1 MGLDGI
7 EKSMESVLRGVA
19 GEKRVEQTLYG
30 KTVEV
35 ISSKEAQAGRN
46 VILSIDSA
54 VQQAAETALEST
66 ITSIATAGASRA
78 DRRGADANVGAAV
91 AIEVNTGKILAMASY
106 PTYDLSTFLA
116 DYSDLLADPD
126 KPLFNR
132 AVSGVYAPGSTYKM
146 VSAVAGLEE
155 GVVDVDTVIVDKGI
169 YTYYAPYTPRCW
181 VYTDYGT
188 THGPQTVVEA
198 LQNSCNYYFY
208 EVGRLMG
215 IDALVRWSYAF
226 GLGQKTG
233 VELGGEASGVVAGPE
248 EREANAARW
257 YDGDTIQAAIGQSD
271 HLFTPIQL
279 CNYIATLANGGT
291 RYQPSLIEGVSSY
304 HDTSKIE
311 RTEPVVV
318 EQLNIEPD
326 HLTAVLAG
334 MRAVSEVGTA
344 SSVFGNYPIA
354 VAGKTGTASVSSGTA
369 NGVFVCFAPYE
380 DPEIAIAVVV
390 EHAGSGNGIA
400 PVARAML
407 DAYFSG
413 KQSDADAPIPEM
425 SLLG

>member
-1 MGLDGI
+1 MAESVDVATVTAIKERQEFFQGVEVEVVPVREYTTTLASHVLGRTGPIYKADAEQYLEQGYQLSDTVGLDGI

-279 CNYIATLANGGT
+279 ATISPPWQTAAHATSPL
-291 RYQPSLIEGVSSY
+291 SS
-304 HDTSKIE
+304 
-311 RTEPVVV
+311 R
-318 EQLNIEPD
+318 
-326 HLTAVLAG
+326 G
-334 MRAVSEVGTA
+334 
-344 SSVFGNYPIA
+344 
-354 VAGKTGTASVSSGTA
+354 
-369 NGVFVCFAPYE
+369 
-380 DPEIAIAVVV
+380 
-390 EHAGSGNGIA
+390 
-400 PVARAML
+400 
-407 DAYFSG
+407 
-413 KQSDADAPIPEM
+413 
-425 SLLG
+425 

>member
-1 MGLDGI
+1 M
-7 EKSMESVLRGVA
+7 
-19 GEKRVEQTLYG
+19 
-30 KTVEV
+30 EV

-318 EQLNIEPD
+318 EQLNIDPTICPPCLPECAPCRKW
-326 HLTAVLAG
+326 ARPRASLAIIPLPW
-334 MRAVSEVGTA
+334 REKPA
-344 SSVFGNYPIA
+344 P
-354 VAGKTGTASVSSGTA
+354 ASVSSGTA

-390 EHAGSGNGIA
+390 EHARQWKRHC
-400 PVARAML
+400 PR
-407 DAYFSG
+407 G
-413 KQSDADAPIPEM
+413 KSHA
-425 SLLG
+425 